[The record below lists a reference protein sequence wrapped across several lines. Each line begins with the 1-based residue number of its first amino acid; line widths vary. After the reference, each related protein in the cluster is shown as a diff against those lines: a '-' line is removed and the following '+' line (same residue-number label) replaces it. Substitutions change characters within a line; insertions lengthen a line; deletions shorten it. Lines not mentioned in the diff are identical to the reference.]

1 VKGKEEP
8 QAAYELLKTGAV
20 ETRIGASA
28 ARGLTPFVGRRNSM
42 TALMEAYGKARAGS
56 GQVVGMVGEAGV
68 GKSRLLL
75 EFRNRLPEE
84 EFTYLEGRC
93 IHYGGSMAYL
103 PLLDILRA
111 YFDIQE
117 GDRERIIKKKIVEKT
132 TGLDT
137 KLSGTIPPLHELLSL
152 KVDDE
157 TYLRLEPQQR
167 RERTFEALRD
177 LVIRECQDRPLVMV
191 IEDLHWID
199 KPLVMVIEDLH
210 WIDKTSE
217 DFLAYLIG
225 WLTNARI
232 LLILLYRPEYTH
244 PWGSKSYYNRIGVD
258 QLTTRSR
265 TAPLKGGETAM
276 P

>member
-1 VKGKEEP
+1 VEVKGKEEP

-75 EFRNRLPEE
+75 ESRNRLPEG

-103 PLLDILRA
+103 PLLDIVRSF
-111 YFDIQE
+111 FDIKE

-132 TGLDT
+132 AVLDPGLNRRVPSIQD
-137 KLSGTIPPLHELLSL
+137 LLSL

-157 TYLRLEPQQR
+157 AYLRLEPQQR
-167 RERTFEALRD
+167 RERTFEAIRD
-177 LVIRECQDRPLVMV
+177 LLIRKSQDTPVVL
-191 IEDLHWID
+191 
-199 KPLVMVIEDLH
+199 VIEDLH
-210 WIDKTSE
+210 WIDKTFSSTGRNTPIPGGA
-217 DFLAYLIG
+217 DPITTGSG
-225 WLTNARI
+225 WNNS
-232 LLILLYRPEYTH
+232 P
-244 PWGSKSYYNRIGVD
+244 
-258 QLTTRSR
+258 
-265 TAPLKGGETAM
+265 
-276 P
+276 